1 MSAGATIRNMLMR
14 RSILGERPMIKL
26 TCGALVFGL
35 LSSTAV
41 SAQHAPAPIWQGI
54 YLGADLG
61 GATRSSEQISLTS
74 GNVQKATHSP
84 GIGGVF
90 AGYNWQF
97 GSWVAGVE
105 GDVTRSGGN
114 GGMMPTL
121 RGRVGWAF
129 DNTLLYATAGVGTQ
143 GVSLTRTATGEK
155 VGHQFVGLVVG
166 GGAET
171 KLTRNWGLRGE
182 VFYYDAGKQR
192 YDFAPS
198 GGFGG
203 NAATLSFDKIMYRVG
218 LSYQF
223 N

>member
-1 MSAGATIRNMLMR
+1 MLK
-14 RSILGERPMIKL
+14 PA
-26 TCGALVFGL
+26 CGALVLGL
-35 LSSTAV
+35 LSSTAS

-61 GATRSSEQISLTS
+61 GATRSSETVSLTS
-74 GNVQKATHSP
+74 GNVEKATHSP

-114 GGMMPTL
+114 GGMMPTV

-129 DNTLLYATAGVGTQ
+129 DNTLLFATAGIGTQ
-143 GVSLTRTATGEK
+143 GVSLTRNATGEK
-155 VGHQFVGLVVG
+155 VGHQFMGLVVG
-166 GGAET
+166 GGVET
-171 KLTRNWGLRGE
+171 KLTRNWAVRGE
-182 VFYYDAGKQR
+182 VLYFDPGKEQF
-192 YDFAPS
+192 DFAAR
-198 GGFGG
+198 GGFGPK
-203 NAATLSFDKIMYRVG
+203 ATTLSFEKILYRVG